1 MAFIDPAQ
9 IVISLPRTVKRSI
22 VVVVDVTLILLSL
35 WLTYSL
41 RVGVWSWSIWPPAI
55 SMVLAIA
62 IGLPVFYFNGLYHS
76 IFRYTGVSTFIA
88 ILRACLIY
96 GVLFAMVILG
106 FGILGVPRTL
116 GIVQPILVLV
126 FISLSRLI
134 VRLWLGD
141 PLRSSNQFSYLPKVL
156 IYGAGSAGRQLAAA
170 MANSHEFR
178 VVGFLDDDERLHG
191 QVLNGLKIYSPNQ
204 LPLLVQKLEI
214 RDVLLAIPSASRSRR
229 NEVLKLVSAA
239 QVSVRT
245 LPTLVDLAQGRYLK
259 TDLKDLDIEDLLGR
273 DVVTPNPLLMG
284 KNIFGKT
291 VLVTGA
297 GGSIGSEL
305 CRQIIRLSPAKLLLV
320 EISEYA
326 LYAIHHDLLQLL
338 PEEAKER
345 TAIIPLLASV
355 QDESRLSEIMSV
367 WRPATIYHAAAY
379 KHVPIVEHNPVQG
392 IRNNVFGT
400 MRTAA
405 LAKTLGA
412 QDFILIST
420 DKAVR
425 PTNIMGASKR
435 LAEVVLQAL
444 TEENAGNSG
453 AIRYSIVR
461 FGNVLGSSGSVVPLF
476 RKQIKIGGPVTITH
490 PDMTRYF
497 MTIPEAAQLTIQAG
511 AMGKGG
517 EVFVLDMG
525 DPVRIIELAHR
536 MIELSGLSL
545 RSKTNIHGDIEISII
560 GMRPGEKLYEELL
573 IGNNPLPTNHQRI
586 MKAHEKFIP
595 WVELKKGLDKLDNA
609 LDANDVV
616 EIRRLLQELVPGYVP
631 DEEIV
636 DWVHLEN
643 GMNKPQVKSVA

>member
-1 MAFIDPAQ
+1 MSFLDPAQ
-9 IVISLPRTVKRSI
+9 IVISLPRNVKRTI
-22 VVVVDVTLILLSL
+22 VVIVDVILILLSV

-41 RVGVWSWSIWPPAI
+41 RVGVLSLSIWPPAI
-55 SMVLAIA
+55 SIVLAIA

-76 IFRYTGVSTFIA
+76 ISRYIGVSTFIA
-88 ILRACLIY
+88 ILRASLIY
-96 GVLFAMVILG
+96 GLIYAMFILG
-106 FGILGVPRTL
+106 FGIPGVPRTL

-126 FISLSRLI
+126 FVSLSRI
-134 VRLWLGD
+134 VARLWLGD

-156 IYGAGSAGRQLAAA
+156 IYGAGSAGRQLATAL
-170 MANSHEFR
+170 ANSYEFR
-178 VVGFLDDDERLHG
+178 VVGYLDDDERLHG
-191 QVLNGLKIYSPNQ
+191 QVLNGLKIYSPKQ
-204 LPLLVQKLEI
+204 LTSLVQKLEI

-245 LPTLVDLAQGRYLK
+245 LPTLADMAQGRYLK
-259 TDLKDLDIEDLLGR
+259 TELKDLDIEDLLGR
-273 DVVTPNPLLMG
+273 EIVVPNPLLMG
-284 KNIFGKT
+284 KNIFAKT

-305 CRQIIRLSPAKLLLV
+305 CRQIIRLSPSKLLLV

-326 LYAIHHDLLQLL
+326 LYSIHHDLLQLL
-338 PEEAKER
+338 PDNLKER
-345 TAIIPLLASV
+345 TTIIPLLASV

-367 WRPATIYHAAAY
+367 WQPETVYHAAAY

-400 MRTAA
+400 LRTAI
-405 LAKTLGA
+405 LAKTMGVK
-412 QDFILIST
+412 DFILIST

-435 LAEVVLQAL
+435 LAELVLQGL
-444 TEENAGNSG
+444 TDENKKNSE

-476 RKQIKIGGPVTITH
+476 RKQIKLGGPITITH

-511 AMGKGG
+511 AMGRGG

-525 DPVRIIELAHR
+525 DPVRIIELAQR
-536 MIELSGLSL
+536 MIELSGLSVK
-545 RSKTNIHGDIEISII
+545 SKTSAHGEIEISVI

-573 IGNNPLPTNHQRI
+573 IGNNPLPTIHQRI
-586 MKAHEKFIP
+586 MKANEKFIP
-595 WVELKKGLDKLDNA
+595 WIELKKGLDKIECA
-609 LDANDVV
+609 LEINDVA
-616 EIRRLLQELVPGYVP
+616 EIRKLLQEIVSGYVP

-636 DWVHLEN
+636 DWVYLEHN
-643 GMNKPQVKSVA
+643 VNKQHVKTVA